1 MRNNKML
8 LEGLLFL
15 VGEEGL
21 TKKQI
26 AKALQLDETETVNV
40 IEELKRELENNE
52 RALCLV
58 GFGGQY
64 KLVTKEEVYEI
75 AKPFF
80 EEEKTGALS
89 PSALETLAII
99 AYKQPVTR
107 VEIEEIRG
115 VGCEVML
122 KKLLARELIEEKGRL
137 ETVGRP
143 ILYQVTK
150 RFMDLFKL
158 QSLAELPKFE
168 EIFAD
173 ENTLFKLAGE

>member
-1 MRNNKML
+1 MCNNKML

-21 TKKQI
+21 TEKQI
-26 AKALQLDETETVNV
+26 SKALQLNAEETEKT
-40 IEELKRELENNE
+40 ITELQEDFEHGN
-52 RALCLV
+52 RALSLV
-58 GFGGQY
+58 CFGGQF
-64 KLVTKEEVYEI
+64 KLVTKDEVYEI

-89 PSALETLAII
+89 QSALETLAII

-115 VGCEVML
+115 VSCEVML

-137 ETVGRP
+137 DSVGRP
-143 ILYQVTK
+143 IIYQVTK

-158 QSLAELPKFE
+158 QSLDELPKFE
-168 EIFAD
+168 DIFD
-173 ENTLFKLAGE
+173 DNTELFKLAGE